1 MDFSSRTAAVAAL
14 FDRIADQYDNAGFPF
29 FGPIARHL
37 VDALRPLPGE
47 AAADLGCGRGEVTSL
62 LADAVT
68 PGQRHGPRHQPCDG
82 AARPR
87 GVDRHRCPRRGGRRV
102 GPALPPGSFD
112 VVASSLVLFF
122 LPDPPGALGRW
133 VGLLRPGGR
142 IGVTTF
148 GAQSDLWQRLDGLLR
163 PWMPPQDPRTA
174 GPDSPFASDAG
185 MEATLAA
192 AGARDAVTQTFRV
205 QVRFRRVED
214 WVRFTRSVG
223 QRAAW
228 DSMPEEEVE
237 RVTSAAAHLLGRSG
251 RRMRCGRTCASRSA
265 GGRPAQQQALPG
277 RGRPGSGRNGWGQGL
292 RH

>member
-1 MDFSSRTAAVAAL
+1 MDFPSRTAAVAAL
-14 FDRIADQYDNAGFPF
+14 FDRIAGRYDNVGFPF

-68 PGQRHGPRHQPCDG
+68 PGGSVTALDISPAMVRL
-82 AARPR
+82 AREALTGTVAR
-87 GVDRHRCPRRGGRRV
+87 AEV
-102 GPALPPGSFD
+102 GDASAPALPPGSFD

-133 VGLLRPGGR
+133 VGLLLPGGR
-142 IGVTTF
+142 IGLTTF

-174 GPDSPFASDAG
+174 GLDSPFASDAG

-192 AGARDAVTQTFRV
+192 AGASDVVTQTFRA
-205 QVRFRRVED
+205 QVRFRRVEN

-237 RVTSAAAHLLGRSG
+237 RVTSTAAHLLGAERSDDAVWQDVRLTLG
-251 RRMRCGRTCASRSA
+251 RR
-265 GGRPAQQQALPG
+265 
-277 RGRPGSGRNGWGQGL
+277 
-292 RH
+292 